1 MSLIR
6 ANIAELYGNDLLFMD
21 EAHFDDAILGVAERA
36 DGNHVVAYD
45 TVRILQIL
53 EQEMSPDE
61 AREYFDFNISC
72 AWVGEKTPVYINS
85 QIIVQGCSYYED
97 VR

>member
-1 MSLIR
+1 VTQIR
-6 ANIAELYGNDLLFMD
+6 AHISSVYGDDLLFMD

-45 TVRILQIL
+45 TVRVLQIL
-53 EQEMSPDE
+53 EREMSPDE

-72 AWVGEKTPVYINS
+72 AWVGDKTPVY
-85 QIIVQGCSYYED
+85 VD
-97 VR
+97 TDL